1 MHITIVRADM
11 TKRLP
16 FDENSFDL
24 IFHPV
29 SNCYVYAV
37 LPIWRECARVLKPAD
52 GCWPGLTTA

>member
-1 MHITIVRADM
+1 M

-37 LPIWRECARVLKPAD
+37 LPSGANAH
-52 GCWPGLTTA
+52 GS